1 MKVLFIIPDYSGT
14 GGAETV
20 INTVCTELK
29 NRKIKYHVY
38 IAAKHKIKNETTNLK
53 WLESIKYSR
62 ENFNLKF
69 KNLNEFFHSL
79 KINKIIRNENI
90 DKIITVDGKGIS
102 LARKAIGKNNK
113 DIMLFSWAHITIQKV
128 KGNKLFK
135 QADHHITISEK
146 ISEQIE
152 KLGINRKDITTVY
165 NPVYPQSTT
174 IAFNPKNFLFM
185 GRLRE
190 SHKQVSTIFSALSKV
205 SGDWTLHVVGDGPD
219 SEIYKHQA
227 KELGIENKV
236 IFHGFIENPWGYIK
250 NNIGS
255 VGSLLLSSRIEGF
268 PMVLCEAMSYGIY
281 CISSDCETGPN
292 EIIVEENNGQ
302 LFDVGD
308 DKALSFHIQNIIDE
322 KTSIDQNKIKNS
334 IAHLYT
340 ENYMRKLIKAL
351 TNKK

>member
-53 WLESIKYSR
+53 WLESIKHSR

-69 KNLNEFFHSL
+69 KNLNELFHSL
-79 KINKIIRNENI
+79 KIKKIIRNEKI

-113 DIMLFSWAHITIQKV
+113 DIMLFSWAHITTQKV
-128 KGNKLFK
+128 KGNNLFK
-135 QADHHITISEK
+135 KADHHITISKK
-146 ISEQIE
+146 ISDQIE
-152 KLGINRKDITTVY
+152 KIGVNRKDITTVY
-165 NPVYPQSTT
+165 NPIYPQEST
-174 IAFNPKNFLFM
+174 IAFNSKNFLFM

-205 SGDWTLHVVGDGPD
+205 SGEWILHIVGDGPD
-219 SEIYKHQA
+219 SEKYKHQV
-227 KELGIENKV
+227 KELGIEDKV
-236 IFHGFIENPWGYIK
+236 IFHGFIENPWVYIK
-250 NNIGS
+250 KNIES
-255 VGSLLLSSRIEGF
+255 VGALLLSSRIEGF
-268 PMVLCEAMSYGIY
+268 PMVLCEAMSHGIY

-292 EIIVEENNGQ
+292 EIIVKNINGQ

-308 DKALSFHIQNIIDE
+308 DKTLSFHIQNIIDE
-322 KTSIDQNKIKNS
+322 KTSIDQNKIKDS

-340 ENYMRKLIKAL
+340 ENYMNNLVEILYIK
-351 TNKK
+351 K